1 MDRYQL
7 IKQIVSNIENGIFV
21 EIGTDKGDLTEY
33 ILENS
38 IN

>member
-21 EIGTDKGDLTEY
+21 EIGTDKGGFNRIY
-33 ILENS
+33 IRK
-38 IN
+38 